1 MRRRILFTMKFL
13 SVLAIVLALA
23 SAEIYF
29 QEKFDEG
36 SFFVVSVMGR
46 L

>member
-1 MRRRILFTMKFL
+1 MKFF

-29 QEKFDEG
+29 QEKFEEG
-36 SFFVVSVMGR
+36 SGFELFVIHR

>member
-1 MRRRILFTMKFL
+1 MKFL

-36 SFFVVSVMGR
+36 SHFVVSVTGR